1 MQNLY
6 NNLMNLVNASD
17 AFYFVDQKVGSTVY
31 RVFTYRLA
39 SFADFQLVDALE
51 CRGHTFNMSVEPP
64 SLVCLP
70 PNKFFNYGEHIGWG
84 TEIDLQDVDYVMD
97 KLDGSLIST
106 VVSDGIL
113 LKSKTSFTSQQAGE
127 ATDLINS
134 AQHVDFKEKIMQAVN
149 SGHTVNFE
157 FTSPTNQI
165 VIGYNEPRLTVLNVR
180 SNVDGSYWKY
190 DQLVDFFGADNV
202 VKKIEF
208 NTSTA
213 AFIEAVSDM
222 TGVEGVIIKFNNGLM
237 VKHKT
242 NAYAHLHHLKDN
254 VNNPRRLWE
263 ACVNE
268 LGDDLRASF
277 VDDQISLK
285 KIIAYEELAAR
296 TYNEILNI
304 IEAFYAVNKSLDR
317 KSYAILGQQV
327 LPKNGVFSLAM
338 NLFLNKPVD
347 VKGFMIKNYKQ
358 FGVSDE
364 NRDDENE

>member
-6 NNLMNLVNASD
+6 NNLMNLVDASD
-17 AFYFVDQKVGSTVY
+17 AFYFVDQTVGSTVY

-39 SFADFQLVDALE
+39 SFSDFQLVDALE

-70 PNKFFNYGEHIGWG
+70 PNKFFNYGEHVGWG
-84 TEIDLQDVDYVMD
+84 TEIDLRDVDYVMD

-106 VVSDGIL
+106 VTNDEIL

-127 ATDLINS
+127 ATALVNS
-134 AQHVDFKEKIMQAVN
+134 LQHVDFKEKIMQAVN

-157 FTSPTNQI
+157 YTSPTNQI
-165 VIGYNEPRLTVLNVR
+165 VIGYVEPRLTVLNVR
-180 SNVDGSYWKY
+180 SHVDGSYWTY
-190 DQLVDFFGADNV
+190 QQLVDFFGVDNV

-208 NTSTA
+208 DTSTEE
-213 AFIEAVSDM
+213 FISDVSGM
-222 TGVEGVIIKFNNGLM
+222 TGVEGVIIKFKNGLM

-242 NAYAHLHHLKDN
+242 EAYAHLHHLKDS

-296 TYNEILNI
+296 TYNEITNVV
-304 IEAFYAVNKSLDR
+304 ETFYADNKLLDR

-327 LPKNGVFSLAM
+327 LGKTGAFSLAM
-338 NLFLNKPVD
+338 NLYLGKPCD

-364 NRDDENE
+364 NLVAENE